1 MERSEHYI
9 GTSENYESYKL
20 DKTRNS
26 LSEKQPK
33 VLLMSQCEI
42 AFVVIMKNEKG
53 FKISRKGRSMRK
65 L

>member
-1 MERSEHYI
+1 MERTEHYVE
-9 GTSENYESYKL
+9 TSENHESYKL

-26 LSEKQPK
+26 LTKTTK
-33 VLLMSQCEI
+33 VLLLSQCEI

-53 FKISRKGRSMRK
+53 FKISRKGRSMRI